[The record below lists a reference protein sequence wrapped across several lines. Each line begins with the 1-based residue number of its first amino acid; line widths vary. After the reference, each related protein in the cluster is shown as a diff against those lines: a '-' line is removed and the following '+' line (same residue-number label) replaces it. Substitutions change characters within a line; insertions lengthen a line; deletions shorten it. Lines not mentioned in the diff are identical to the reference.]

1 VQVILHFQQL
11 VILPIAWGKASPY
24 TAATFDNSEQG
35 DSMRKQWLFGGIAAA
50 VLVGGAVAV
59 FAGKGDQAGK
69 PAKPG
74 EDKAAVALEFVPAEV
89 IKPTLTSMPALIEF
103 SGPLVAPGTVIV
115 RAKST
120 GTLLNLSVSEGSRVK
135 AGQALGQLDLEELRY
150 RVAERN
156 ASVESARAQLDQA
169 ERQFKA
175 NQGLA
180 EQKFIASTALDTSR
194 ASLETAR
201 AQVAT
206 AKAQL
211 DTMQVTLRQAALIAP
226 INGVVSKR
234 HALPGEKLAPEQQIL
249 SIVDLSRL
257 ELAGLVGTHEVSRLK
272 PGMAVQ
278 IRVEGSQQPVE
289 ARISRI
295 APAAEPGTRSIGVT
309 LELANP
315 KEEFR
320 AGQYAMAKVELPDEV
335 QRLTVPVAAVTS
347 NAGQDGVWLIENGA
361 LLRRIV
367 TTGRSDAREGR
378 VEVLQ
383 GLSPGSQVL
392 AARFDNLRE
401 GAKASVVVSKTKV
414 ADAAKSTASASN

>member
-1 VQVILHFQQL
+1 
-11 VILPIAWGKASPY
+11 
-24 TAATFDNSEQG
+24 
-35 DSMRKQWLFGGIAAA
+35 MRKQWLFGGIAAA

-59 FAGKGDQAGK
+59 FAGKGDQSTKAG
-69 PAKPG
+69 KPG
-74 EDKAAVALEFVPAEV
+74 EDKAVVALEFVPAEV
-89 IKPTLTSMPALIEF
+89 VQPSLVSMPEQIQF
-103 SGPLVAPGTVIV
+103 SGPLVAPGMAIV

-150 RVAERN
+150 RVAERS
-156 ASVESARAQLDQA
+156 AAVESARAQLDQA

-194 ASLETAR
+194 AGLETAR
-201 AQVAT
+201 AQVAS
-206 AKAQL
+206 ARAQL
-211 DTMQVTLRQAALIAP
+211 DTMQVTLRQAALVAP
-226 INGVVSKR
+226 ISGVVSKR
-234 HALPGEKLAPEQQIL
+234 HALPGEKVSPEQQIL

-272 PGMAVQ
+272 PGMPVQ
-278 IRVEGSQQPVE
+278 IRVEGSDRAVE

-309 LELANP
+309 LALDNP

-320 AGQYAMAKVELPDEV
+320 AGQYAVAKVELPDAV

-347 NAGQDGVWLIENGA
+347 NAGQDGVWMIENGA

-367 TTGRSDAREGR
+367 TTGRSDVREGR

-383 GLSPGSQVL
+383 GLSPNAQVL

-414 ADAAKSTASASN
+414 AEATKSTAAASN